1 MKTKIKQ
8 ISTVQMGYSFRTGLE
23 NVGSGSVAVIQMKDL
38 LPDNTVDCQELA
50 KIDMDNVKDH
60 HLARKGD
67 LVFRSRGQNT
77 TSAILQIDTRK
88 AIVAAPLLRIR
99 IERPDIILPE
109 YLNWYISQSE
119 AQAFLISRAKGS
131 AQKMISKQAL
141 EEMEVFIPDIQKQNS
156 IIELADLSKQE
167 SLLLKIIA
175 KKRKYYISTV
185 LMKSAKGA

>member
-8 ISTVQMGYSFRTGLE
+8 ISTVQMGYSFRSGLE

-38 LPDNTVDCQELA
+38 LSENTVDCRELA
-50 KIDMDNVKDH
+50 KVDMDDVKDH

-67 LVFRSRGQNT
+67 LIFRSRGKIS
-77 TSAILQIDTRK
+77 TSAILKVAPGK
-88 AIVAAPLLRIR
+88 AVVAAPLLIIR
-99 IERPDIILPE
+99 IEKPDIILPE
-109 YLNWYISQSE
+109 YLNWYIGQSE

-175 KKRKYYISTV
+175 EKRNQYISTV